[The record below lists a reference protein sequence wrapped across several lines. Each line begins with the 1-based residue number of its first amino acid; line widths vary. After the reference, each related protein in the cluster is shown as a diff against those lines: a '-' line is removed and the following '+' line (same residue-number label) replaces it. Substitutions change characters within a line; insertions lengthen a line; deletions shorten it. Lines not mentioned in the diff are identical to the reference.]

1 MAVREST
8 QCRDGV
14 RATQGDLPD
23 WETIALDPLMAPP
36 AYTARMRKLRMRA
49 NLAKE
54 VQLRHRLRK
63 LRVDHMRR
71 GARPNNT
78 VRQVMGG
85 AGAKMSA
92 ISTVREDRG
101 ADEQAWKDF
110 VAMAPTSRCLSRRP
124 VV

>member
-1 MAVREST
+1 MCLVREPRRFRDNVRST
-8 QCRDGV
+8 Q
-14 RATQGDLPD
+14 D

-92 ISTVREDRG
+92 ISTVRE
-101 ADEQAWKDF
+101 
-110 VAMAPTSRCLSRRP
+110 LSLIHI
-124 VV
+124 

>member
-1 MAVREST
+1 
-8 QCRDGV
+8 
-14 RATQGDLPD
+14 
-23 WETIALDPLMAPP
+23 MAPP

-110 VAMAPTSRCLSRRP
+110 VAMAPTSVGIALKLLME
-124 VV
+124 